1 MTKYYLF
8 AKKVHRILVLII
20 TVISL
25 LMALTGL
32 ILKYPA
38 LNLNLFDLGLIRY
51 LHNQLSPLFGIVLF
65 AMIITGIWMYLYPV
79 LMKHQVNK
87 KY

>member
-25 LMALTGL
+25 LMALTGS
-32 ILKYPA
+32 ILKYPI
-38 LNLNLFDLGLIRY
+38 LSFNLFDLNLIRY
-51 LHNQLSPLFGIVLF
+51 LHNQLSPFFGIVLTF
-65 AMIITGIWMYLYPV
+65 MIITGIWMYFYPE
-79 LMKHQVNK
+79 LQKRK
-87 KY
+87 